1 MSTLNVTTTDVNIP
15 GMSKQADSTP
25 PPSGRSYR
33 GTSADQ
39 RRDERRLR
47 LIEAGIK
54 VIGRDGYRATT
65 VRSVSAEA
73 GLTERYFYEAFG
85 DREALLGAVYSHLVE
100 QLQQQIAATL
110 MTSRLKNPEDIV
122 RLGLHEF
129 FAAMRADPNVA
140 RILLFE
146 VLGVSPEVTRLT
158 QTAIDDFARI
168 IRTMALALH
177 VRIEPHEEQMLTAG
191 LVGSVV
197 FIAMTW
203 SLQGYEQAIDDVVSS
218 ALTIFRAVLTA
229 RGAA

>member
-1 MSTLNVTTTDVNIP
+1 MSTLNVTTTDVNIRR
-15 GMSKQADSTP
+15 MSKIPDASTP
-25 PPSGRSYR
+25 PTGRAYR

-39 RRDERRLR
+39 RRDERRR
-47 LIEAGIK
+47 KLIEAGIK

-110 MTSRLKNPEDIV
+110 MSSRLKNPEEIV

-129 FAAMRADPNVA
+129 FAALRADPNVA

-168 IRTMALALH
+168 IRTMALALN
-177 VRIEPHEEQMLTAG
+177 VRIGRNEEQLLTAG

-203 SLQGYEQAIDDVVSS
+203 SLQGYGQPIDEVVES

-229 RGAA
+229 RS